1 MMYLN
6 LRLLA
11 VAGGLTLL
19 AGCSTILP
27 GSSLSLDSDDRVP
40 APTVAPEMS
49 DVKVR
54 VFSIT
59 PEYLAT
65 MPAPPVVVPVP
76 NPALDAELQRYEYRI
91 GAGDMLSVM
100 VWDHPEFQ
108 GNAVASAGGGGVA
121 AMAAGAGIGGM
132 PAAPS
137 PVDGS
142 RAPQGLSV
150 QVQRDGMIYFPFIGR
165 LKVAG
170 SSLPAVREQ
179 LTRGLSRF
187 IQSPQID
194 VAVSGFRSQRIY
206 LTGDLPRAGSLPIT
220 TEPLTLFDA
229 ITQIGLVP
237 TPDMESVTLV
247 REGVRRNYSLEK
259 LFRYGDTSQNVLLR
273 NNDMLHFARN
283 FSRKVF
289 VLGETTSKVAGSTP
303 TTGPGLAIPNDGLT
317 LAAALAAA
325 GGLDQLAANPRGVF
339 VMRAST
345 EVARGIDVYQ
355 LDLSNATAYVLA
367 DRFPLKQ
374 RDFVYVTAAPIVRF
388 NRVMQQILP
397 SVANLFF
404 LSNLGGN

>member
-1 MMYLN
+1 MLHRN
-6 LRLLA
+6 LRLFM
-11 VAGGLTLL
+11 VAGGLALL
-19 AGCSTILP
+19 AGCSTVLP
-27 GSSLSLDSDDRVP
+27 GTSLALDADHRVP
-40 APTVAPEMS
+40 SPSVSPELS

-65 MPAPPVVVPVP
+65 MPAPQVIAPVP

-91 GAGDMLSVM
+91 GPGDMLSVM

-108 GNAVASAGGGGVA
+108 GNAIASAGPGMAATMAAAGGGL
-121 AMAAGAGIGGM
+121 
-132 PAAPS
+132 PAVPS
-137 PVDGS
+137 PLDGS

-170 SSLPAVREQ
+170 STLPVVREQ
-179 LTRGLSRF
+179 LTKGLTRF

-247 REGVRRNYSLEK
+247 RDGVRRSYSLEK

-273 NNDMLHFARN
+273 NNDMLHFSRN

-289 VLGETTSKVAGSTP
+289 VLGETTSRVAGSTP
-303 TTGPGLAIPNDGLT
+303 TTGPGLQIPNDGLT
-317 LAAALAAA
+317 LGAALAGA

-345 EVARGIDVYQ
+345 EVDRGIDVYQ